1 MSKKVLFCSENSKAL
16 SGFGTYYREVLS
28 RIYDNPNF
36 EVAEF
41 ATGATIFEILP
52 HVKWK
57 FYPNNVSAND
67 PRHQQFTQHPQSGF
81 GAWRFDKVLLDFKP
95 DIVASIK
102 DPWMFQHEC
111 DSHLRPFFHQILMP
125 TIDSVPQQENWID
138 MFRNADSIFTYSDW
152 AIPELAKACPAIDV
166 IHSAY
171 SGVDLN
177 IFKPLDKK
185 AVRKKHGIPEDAYII
200 GMVSRNQIRK
210 LYPNLFHMFRLYL
223 DKYGH
228 TPIGKKTLLLV
239 HTSYPDNGW
248 EIPDLLR
255 DYGIANR
262 VIFSYTCRNTKKPF
276 FSYFEGARTFSN
288 HSGVISG
295 TLPSA
300 GAGFDYQTMSELY
313 NMLDLYIQYTN
324 CEGLGMSQCEAAAC
338 GTPVAS
344 TNYSAMADVVK
355 KTNGFALPV
364 QALSMD
370 FGVRAWRATPDDVA
384 TADIIYKYLN
394 SKDSYKAT
402 KSKQARNCAEKHFNW
417 DITAK
422 MWADHLEDIQLTGLQ
437 GQWDAPIRC
446 GAAPEFTPK
455 EGLNNSQ
462 FVFAAII
469 TITGNSDLFYS
480 KVGTDFITRLNLMA
494 IQRDEIVKQIKAF
507 QTNKYQIE
515 QVRCGQQPLMRE
527 DFMDFADSFGV

>member
-1 MSKKVLFCSENSKAL
+1 MSKKVLFCSENSRAL

-28 RIYDNPNF
+28 RIYNNPNF

-41 ATGATIFEILP
+41 ATGATIFENLP

-57 FYPNNVSAND
+57 FYPNNVPDND
-67 PRHQQFTQHPQSGF
+67 PRRQQFNQHPQNGF
-81 GAWRFDKVLLDFKP
+81 GAWRFDKVLLDYKP
-95 DIVASIK
+95 DIVVSIK

-111 DSHLRPFFHQILMP
+111 ESHLRPFFHQILMP
-125 TIDSVPQQENWID
+125 TIDSAPQQEQWID

-152 AIPELAKACPAIDV
+152 AIPELAKACPEIDV

-185 AVRKKHGIPEDAYII
+185 ATRTKYGLPTDAYIV

-210 LYPNLFHMFRLYL
+210 LYPNLFHMFRMYL
-223 DKYGH
+223 DKYGD
-228 TPIGKKTLLLV
+228 TEVGQKTHLLC

-255 DYGIANR
+255 DYGISNR
-262 VIFSYTCRNTKKPF
+262 VLFSYICRNTTKPF
-276 FSYFEGARTFSN
+276 FSYFEGARTFSP
-288 HSGVISG
+288 HSGVVSG
-295 TLPSA
+295 TLPNA
-300 GAGFDYQTMSELY
+300 GSGFDYTSMSDLY

-338 GTPVAS
+338 GTPIAS

-364 QALSMD
+364 QAMTMD
-370 FGVRAWRATPDDVA
+370 FGVKAWRATPDDAA

-394 SKDSYKAT
+394 SQGSYKQT
-402 KSKQARNCAEKHFNW
+402 KSEQARRCAEKHFNW
-417 DITAK
+417 DVTAK
-422 MWADHLEDIQLTGLQ
+422 MWSDHLEDIQLTGLQ
-437 GQWDAPIRC
+437 GQWQTPIRC
-446 GAAPEFTPK
+446 GAPPEYKPK
-455 EGLNNSQ
+455 DNLNNSQ
-462 FVFAAII
+462 FVYSAIT
-469 TITGNSDLFYS
+469 TITGNVNLFYG
-480 KVGTDFITRLNLMA
+480 KIGTEFVTKLNLMG
-494 IQRDEIVKQIKAF
+494 IKREEIIKQLNAY

-515 QVRCGQQPLMRE
+515 KVRCGELPLVRE
-527 DFMDFADSFGV
+527 DFLDFALSFGD